1 MKNLTTAIYG
11 RLSGSSFSTAIG
23 GRMYKSQAPENTEFP
38 YAVYRVVTN
47 TPERTFSEDYEN
59 TTIQFSLFSI
69 ASGTTE
75 IEGMF
80 TNLKTLY
87 DEQSFSITGSTLI
100 WMRRATTVFNVEDH
114 ITPNGTQRV
123 WAYHVDFEI
132 MTSLD

>member
-1 MKNLTTAIYG
+1 
-11 RLSGSSFSTAIG
+11 
-23 GRMYKSQAPENTEFP
+23 MYKSQAPENTEFP

>member
-1 MKNLTTAIYG
+1 MKNLTTAIWG

>member
-11 RLSGSSFSTAIG
+11 QMAGSAFGTAIG
-23 GRMYKSQAPENTEFP
+23 SRLFKGQAQEDTAYP
-38 YAVYRVVTN
+38 YCTYQVVTN
-47 TPERTFSEDYEN
+47 NPEHGFSEDYEN
-59 TTIQFSLFSI
+59 TTIQFSLFST

-75 IEGMF
+75 IETMF

>member
-75 IEGMF
+75 IENMF
-80 TNLKTLY
+80 TTLKALY
-87 DEQSFSITGSTLI
+87 DEFPFTVSGGTLV
-100 WMRRATTVFNVEDH
+100 WMRRYTTIFNVEDH
-114 ITPNGTQRV
+114 TTATGTQRV
-123 WAYHVDFEI
+123 WTYHVDFDVKV
-132 MTSLD
+132 SLS